1 LEWNR
6 IDAAERGARRLRRR
20 SSGDDDE
27 RDATRGRTSDGA
39 TARTRRAMKAS
50 RIADLEA
57 RMRGRASRET
67 ASSAATTTARDA
79 DADPTTSYYAP
90 SIGED
95 EETFAGARATAREE
109 AAARRAYAEAYA
121 RRMLATRRRGTS
133 ADAEDDLRAKL
144 SADKALVLVNDWERV
159 VDAGEARAREREKR
173 FAEARRA
180 MMSKTRLKREGLYG
194 LRPEQCTW
202 SAFSKLRG
210 LWEKYARAL
219 VKDAKRGEAEA
230 RLTRGLDLHGCVLK
244 VVRHARAPDLVG
256 REGVVAFIS
265 SRCLWL
271 VARKREKPIKVLI
284 DGGTFEFV
292 LDERVVRLSSE
303 DVLASAPRP
312 S

>member
-1 LEWNR
+1 
-6 IDAAERGARRLRRR
+6 
-20 SSGDDDE
+20 
-27 RDATRGRTSDGA
+27 
-39 TARTRRAMKAS
+39 MKAS

-57 RMRGRASRET
+57 RVRGRERASRDAT
-67 ASSAATTTARDA
+67 ARAPSATARDA
-79 DADPTTSYYAP
+79 DATTSYYAP
-90 SIGED
+90 TVGDDD
-95 EETFAGARATAREE
+95 EAFAGARATASAE

-144 SADKALVLVNDWERV
+144 SADKALVLVDDSRRA
-159 VDAGEARAREREKR
+159 VDAGEARARAREKR

-219 VKDAKRGEAEA
+219 VKDAKRGDAET

-256 REGVVAFIS
+256 REGVVAFVS